1 MSTHFIAQLVR
12 NAVEKQRPFD
22 ALAAIINLQPVDVA
36 DVLAQLKPAQAWA
49 LLQELPERAQ
59 VFACFAPELQMRIA
73 EQAPRGALAPLV
85 GAMAADERADVF
97 KRLDE
102 SQRALLLPALAQAER
117 DDMRKLAAFAEGTAG
132 ALMTSGYATLKPHMQ
147 AAEAI
152 VALRHEAPD
161 AETIYHAFVVDE
173 ERRLLGVVSLRELIL
188 AAPEATVGELMVRNV
203 IHAEVNTTQEE
214 AARLVAR
221 YSLLALPIVNGGQQL
236 VGIVTY
242 DDAMHAASA
251 EATEDI
257 HKGAAVA
264 TFIGNMKGASIGLL
278 YKKRVFWLV
287 LLVFGNIFSGM
298 GIAHFEDIIA
308 ANLVLVFFL
317 PLLVD
322 SGGNAGSQSSTLMV
336 RALATGEVQM
346 ADWFKLLGR
355 ESVVA
360 MALGLTMAAAVSLIG
375 WYRGGPEVAL
385 VVSLSMVAI
394 VLIGCLIGMS
404 LPFLL
409 SRFGFDPASASA
421 PLITSICDA
430 SGVVIYLFIATQF
443 LHLAA

>member
-73 EQAPRGALAPLV
+73 AQAPRGALAPLV

-102 SQRALLLPALAQAER
+102 SQPAMLLRALAQEER
-117 DDMRKLAAFAEGTAG
+117 DGMRNLAAFAECTAG
-132 ALMTSGYATLKPHMQ
+132 ALMTSGYASLKPHMQ

-173 ERRLLGVVSLRELIL
+173 ERRLLGAVSLRELIL
-188 AAPEATVGELMVRNV
+188 AAPEATVGEVMVRNG
-203 IHAEVNTTQEE
+203 IHAEVSTTQEE

-236 VGIVTY
+236 VGIATY

-264 TFIGNMKGASIGLL
+264 TFIGNMK
-278 YKKRVFWLV
+278 
-287 LLVFGNIFSGM
+287 
-298 GIAHFEDIIA
+298 
-308 ANLVLVFFL
+308 
-317 PLLVD
+317 
-322 SGGNAGSQSSTLMV
+322 
-336 RALATGEVQM
+336 
-346 ADWFKLLGR
+346 
-355 ESVVA
+355 
-360 MALGLTMAAAVSLIG
+360 
-375 WYRGGPEVAL
+375 
-385 VVSLSMVAI
+385 
-394 VLIGCLIGMS
+394 
-404 LPFLL
+404 
-409 SRFGFDPASASA
+409 
-421 PLITSICDA
+421 
-430 SGVVIYLFIATQF
+430 
-443 LHLAA
+443 